1 MSRAQDRSSG
11 VPAGEQPTQPVSDTS
26 GTSGTP
32 GTSGSAT
39 GATGASM
46 HDQPTTRTGSAA
58 TGTTTS
64 YARGT
69 GTSAGYARGRSDT
82 DMGDAGLG
90 GVISMVAGLLAF
102 FTGLSAVVKQ
112 SFFTSLPD
120 YAYRWNVHGWGW
132 VLLVLGALL
141 FAAGAIQLLGMGF
154 GKLAAVGLAV
164 LTAVVGFL
172 FLPYTP
178 IWGTIVVALSAF
190 AIWASLRDGSSVR
203 DADGGSGYGSGY
215 GESTTGGTGSTGST
229 GSMSG
234 STGGPGSMGS
244 GPTTTSRSTRI

>member
-1 MSRAQDRSSG
+1 MSRAPQDRSTD
-11 VPAGEQPTQPVSDTS
+11 VPTGAQPTQPVT
-26 GTSGTP
+26 

-39 GATGASM
+39 GASSAGM
-46 HDQPTTRTGSAA
+46 RDQPASRTGTTTTGTTAGTT

-69 GTSAGYARGRSDT
+69 GAGYGRGRSSADT
-82 DMGDAGLG
+82 GGIGLG

-112 SFFTSLPD
+112 SFFTSLPN

-141 FAAGAIQLLGMGF
+141 FAAGAIYLLGMGF

-178 IWGTIVVALSAF
+178 IWGTIVVALSAL
-190 AIWASLRDGSSVR
+190 AIWACLRDDSSAR
-203 DADGGSGYGSGY
+203 APNGGAGSGY
-215 GESTTGGTGSTGST
+215 GESSMGGTGS
-229 GSMSG
+229 MS
-234 STGGPGSMGS
+234 S
-244 GPTTTSRSTRI
+244 GTTTTSRGTRV

>member
-1 MSRAQDRSSG
+1 MSRAPQDRPTG
-11 VPAGEQPTQPVSDTS
+11 VPTEAQPTQPVT
-26 GTSGTP
+26 

-39 GATGASM
+39 GASSAGM
-46 HDQPTTRTGSAA
+46 RDQPVSR
-58 TGTTTS
+58 TGTTTAGPTAGTTTGTTAGPAT

-69 GTSAGYARGRSDT
+69 GTGASYGRGRSSADT
-82 DMGDAGLG
+82 GGIGLG

-112 SFFTSLPD
+112 SFFTSLPN

-141 FAAGAIQLLGMGF
+141 FAAGAIYLLGMGF

-178 IWGTIVVALSAF
+178 IWGTIVVALSAL
-190 AIWASLRDGSSVR
+190 AIWACLRDDSGARAGNGGAGS
-203 DADGGSGYGSGY
+203 GSGY
-215 GESTTGGTGSTGST
+215 GESSMGGTGS
-229 GSMSG
+229 MS
-234 STGGPGSMGS
+234 S
-244 GPTTTSRSTRI
+244 GTTTNTTTRGTRV